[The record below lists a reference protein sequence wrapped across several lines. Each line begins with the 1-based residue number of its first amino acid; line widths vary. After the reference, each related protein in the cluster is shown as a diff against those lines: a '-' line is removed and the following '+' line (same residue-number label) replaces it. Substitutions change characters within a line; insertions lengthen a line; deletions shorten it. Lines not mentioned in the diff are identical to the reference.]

1 MLILDGTV
9 GGAVTMSENVL
20 GMMSGAV
27 LQRPQPTTTET
38 SVQQEPAR
46 VTTGQESATKRR
58 KRRREGRHS
67 FRWDT
72 IGSHISNR

>member
-20 GMMSGAV
+20 GMMSGVV
-27 LQRPQPTTTET
+27 LQRPQLTTET

-58 KRRREGRHS
+58 KRRREGRRS

>member
-1 MLILDGTV
+1 MLSLDGTV
-9 GGAVTMSENVL
+9 RGAVTMSENVL

-46 VTTGQESATKRR
+46 VTTEQESATKG
-58 KRRREGRHS
+58 RRRRRGGRRS

-72 IGSHISNR
+72 IGYRVSNR